1 MLKKDWKK
9 TLLDEKSSIKA
20 AVQCLE
26 KSALQIILVVNKR
39 KRFIGIIT
47 DGDIRRGLLSGLN
60 INSSIKT
67 IINNQNST
75 KNQKLKAISVSN
87 TKRKICKM

>member
-9 TLLDEKSSIKA
+9 TLLDEKSFIKA

-67 IINNQNST
+67 IINKKSFT
-75 KNQKLKAISVSN
+75 SSKFLLFDVSMN
-87 TKRKICKM
+87 FMK